1 MSSTATEPIAAE
13 PGAAAVRRSAI
24 ITGLALGAVWVIWG
38 STYLAIRFGLE
49 TMPPYLMQGC
59 RFSVASLVLFLIV
72 RRRVESR
79 PTRRQLRNAALVGVL
94 LLIGGVGMV
103 TLAEDKGVDSGLI
116 ATLIAVQPMLMS
128 LWGGLWGTWPRH
140 AEWVGMT
147 VGLVGVAVLMAD
159 SGLEGT
165 SAGIGL
171 VFFACFNWSLGSTLS
186 RRLDM
191 PPGAMATV
199 VEMAAAAVAF
209 MVLSRLTNEELVMPS
224 ARSGLALAY
233 LTVFGSVIAFSAFT
247 YLIANVRASLAM
259 SYAYVN
265 PVIAVMLGALLADER
280 LSANLLLALPVILLG
295 VAIVTN
301 APRLSA
307 TPTPRPRAPRTAVQT
322 GVDPSFGIVPKRF
335 LRRSSRFDQ

>member
-1 MSSTATEPIAAE
+1 MRSTVTEPIM
-13 PGAAAVRRSAI
+13 PDAVVAHRRTWMLTA
-24 ITGLALGAVWVIWG
+24 LALGAVWVIWG

-49 TMPPYLMQGC
+49 TLPPFFMQGC
-59 RFSVASLVLFLIV
+59 RFSVASVVLFLIV
-72 RRRVESR
+72 RGRTEM
-79 PTRRQLRNAALVGVL
+79 PTRPQIRNATVVGIL

-103 TLAEDKGVDSGLI
+103 TLAEDQGVDSGMI

-128 LWGGLWGTWPRH
+128 LWGGLSGIWPKR

-147 VGLVGVAVLMAD
+147 FGLAGVAVLMAD
-159 SGLEGT
+159 RGLDGT
-165 SAGIGL
+165 SAGIAL

-186 RRLDM
+186 RRFDM
-191 PPGAMATV
+191 PVGGMAPV

-209 MVLSRLTNEELVMPS
+209 MALSLVTSESIGIPS
-224 ARSGLALAY
+224 MRSGLALAY

-247 YLIANVRASLAM
+247 YLIAHVRASLAM

-280 LSANLLLALPVILLG
+280 LSANLLVALPIILLG

-301 APRLSA
+301 AQRWADRA
-307 TPTPRPRAPRTAVQT
+307 T
-322 GVDPSFGIVPKRF
+322 
-335 LRRSSRFDQ
+335 RRSSR